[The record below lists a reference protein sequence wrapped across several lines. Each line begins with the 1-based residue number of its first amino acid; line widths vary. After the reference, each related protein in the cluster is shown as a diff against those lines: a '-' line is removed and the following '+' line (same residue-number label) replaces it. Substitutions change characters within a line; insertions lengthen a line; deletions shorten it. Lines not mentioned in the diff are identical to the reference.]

1 MPICA
6 SLLQCFN
13 ENTSYWLLRYL
24 LFKCH
29 YIQLNV
35 DFYQRYICLLDQ
47 EFQNL
52 LPDVYNH
59 LDSCGF
65 ELNYFVM
72 KWIMGLFSEDMS
84 KPMVLGIWDL
94 ICQTDVYILIYVI
107 IAIFQCFRPE
117 ILLSSSD
124 QIN

>member
-24 LFKCH
+24 LFKCN

-35 DFYQRYICLLDQ
+35 EFYQRYIRILDQ
-47 EFQNL
+47 EFQNI

-59 LDSCGF
+59 LDTCGF
-65 ELNYFVM
+65 
-72 KWIMGLFSEDMS
+72 
-84 KPMVLGIWDL
+84 
-94 ICQTDVYILIYVI
+94 
-107 IAIFQCFRPE
+107 
-117 ILLSSSD
+117 
-124 QIN
+124 